1 MLTTPAETAQQE
13 RQQIVKEKSQEIK
26 ILKHKS
32 LPQTQKA
39 KNKINIKSCFKPVL
53 RIRTTFVR
61 IGHRGPDPAP
71 DH

>member
-39 KNKINIKSCFKPVL
+39 KK
-53 RIRTTFVR
+53 
-61 IGHRGPDPAP
+61 
-71 DH
+71 